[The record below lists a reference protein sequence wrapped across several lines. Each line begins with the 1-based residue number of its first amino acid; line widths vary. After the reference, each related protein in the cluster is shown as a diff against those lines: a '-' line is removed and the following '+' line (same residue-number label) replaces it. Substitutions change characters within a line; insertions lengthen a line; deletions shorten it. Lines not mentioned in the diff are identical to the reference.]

1 MKPQPNQQLLERLK
15 DIRLAVFDVDGIL
28 TNGQLNFLAD
38 GTEFKSF
45 NILDGLGLKLLMST
59 GVETAIITGRSSPQ
73 VLQRAESLG
82 ITHLQ
87 QGREDKLRALKELWA
102 RTGFNAENTAYMGD
116 DLPDLGA
123 IKRARL
129 GATVPNGHWFVR
141 EHADWCSQ
149 LAGGQGAARELCDLI
164 MAAQGTLDTALDAY
178 L

>member
-1 MKPQPNQQLLERLK
+1 MRPEPNQQLLKRLQ

-45 NILDGLGLKLLMST
+45 NILDGLGLKLLMNT
-59 GVETAIITGRSSPQ
+59 GIETAIITGRTSPQ
-73 VLQRAESLG
+73 VLKRAESLG

-87 QGREDKLRALKELWA
+87 QGREDKLSALKELWA

-141 EHADWCSQ
+141 EHADWCSH